1 MSVITVICAVIGMF
15 LYHEHTLYTR
25 ARNDVLY
32 SHAPLTPISRA
43 QLQTYRTSGRD
54 LAVDRLITK
63 TVEDIYLGVVSTAS
77 ENMINKGYWHSLKP
91 HTMRTDF
98 LSASPYSAEIVSR
111 VKRLFPECDVE
122 YSSSLDSVG
131 VFWYDPTIYVGAT
144 VATAAGPS
152 AGPNNTQPTTTVI
165 PAAPF

>member
-1 MSVITVICAVIGMF
+1 MSLITVICAVIGMF

-25 ARNDVLY
+25 ARNDMLY
-32 SHAPLTPISRA
+32 SHAPLAPITRA

-131 VFWYDPTIYVGAT
+131 IFWYDPTIYVGAT
-144 VATAAGPS
+144 EATA

-165 PAAPF
+165 PASAF

>member
-1 MSVITVICAVIGMF
+1 MSLITVICAVIGMF
-15 LYHEHTLYTR
+15 LYHEHTHYTQ
-25 ARNDVLY
+25 ARNDMLY
-32 SHAPLTPISRA
+32 SHAPLAPISRA

-63 TVEDIYLGVVSTAS
+63 TVEDIYLGVVNTAS

-131 VFWYDPTIYVGAT
+131 IFWYDPTIYVGAT
-144 VATAAGPS
+144 EATAV
-152 AGPNNTQPTTTVI
+152 GPNNTQPTTTVI
-165 PAAPF
+165 PASAF